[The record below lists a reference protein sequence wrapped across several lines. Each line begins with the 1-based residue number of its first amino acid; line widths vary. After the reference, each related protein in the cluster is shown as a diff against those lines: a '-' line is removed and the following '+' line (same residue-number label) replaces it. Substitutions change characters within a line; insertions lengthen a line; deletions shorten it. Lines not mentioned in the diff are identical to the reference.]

1 MKPIDKTEAYDQ
13 AMRGIRISYDGEKE
27 LITLQADV
35 QFRQC
40 MTIESKLLNDYEATQ
55 RVTEELA
62 RNLVRSVLKYCGINH
77 KDISLLEIA
86 KELAAE
92 DDTGRVYAD

>member
-13 AMRGIRISYDGEKE
+13 AMRGVRINYGGDKG

-40 MTIESKLLNDYEATQ
+40 MTIESELLNDYEATQ

-62 RNLVRSVLKYCGINH
+62 RNLVRSVLEYCGITH
-77 KDISLLEIA
+77 KDISLLKIA
-86 KELAAE
+86 KELAA
-92 DDTGRVYAD
+92 